1 MGCLRVQIEPADP
14 LAHRGGPVPEFAGP
28 AAGGRGMTPK
38 VARAMFL
45 TGAVFNWLVG
55 LALLLDAALLFDL
68 FAVKPIPTEQLF
80 VQLFAWLVIIFGVG
94 YLWVSRDPLANVPII
109 KLGML
114 GKTSVFLVCLAAVV
128 AGTVSWQMM
137 ILASVDLVYAILFW
151 RALQALR

>member
-1 MGCLRVQIEPADP
+1 MK
-14 LAHRGGPVPEFAGP
+14 
-28 AAGGRGMTPK
+28 PK
-38 VARAMFL
+38 VVRAMFL

-55 LALLLDAALLFDL
+55 LALLLDATLLFEL
-68 FAVKPIPTEQLF
+68 FAVTPVPTEPLF

-128 AGTVSWQMM
+128 TGTVSWQMM
-137 ILASVDLVYAILFW
+137 ILATVDLVYATLFW
-151 RALQALR
+151 LALQTLR